1 MPTCEKND
9 TIIDITQPREPN
21 WNPKCCIYRVPK
33 RLRNVNKKAYTPKLI
48 SIGPVHRNNGELKEM
63 QELKN
68 IYLEVFFRRT
78 GKSQEDFKSII
89 INYEHDIQCCY
100 AKEISQPK
108 GEDFVNMIL
117 LDSIFIIELFL
128 RNYEDPK
135 DEKDYILS
143 KACLKD
149 GIMQDLIL
157 LENQLPFFILDR
169 LYDLSGFTGIPK
181 GFLTLACKY
190 FFDRKKLPD
199 DKELSTDEMKG
210 VKHFTDLY
218 RKFYHPPKH
227 GIIEEQNTD
236 QQPHSATKLDNVGLI
251 LEKWEPND
259 QKQKKYSLEEKRCL
273 LDIQFKPSSACC
285 PRINCSWPTVC
296 LKKFPS
302 LKHFQ
307 IRLVIPEFVVHDRIE
322 EIFRNLMALEQCHY
336 PDEAYIFNYIKLL
349 DFLINREE
357 DVELLVDKKIIVNSL
372 GSNHAVAKMINNLC
386 REIVGT
392 KSYYSAVTEKLDK
405 YYNSSWNKNMA
416 SLRNVDFRDIWRST
430 ATVVGFLPF
439 PESERI
445 ATLSPSHNVPEL
457 AQESKCEWHFEVP
470 HVVLD
475 GDRHGELPPVLKPA
489 GSE

>member
-1 MPTCEKND
+1 MAMPIWGKKD
-9 TIIDITQPREPN
+9 TIIDVTQAREPN
-21 WNPKCCIYRVPK
+21 WDPKCCIYRVPQ
-33 RLRNVNKKAYTPKLI
+33 RLRNVNKNAYTPKLI
-48 SIGPVHRNNGELKEM
+48 SIGPVHRNNGELKDM
-63 QELKN
+63 QMWKESYLK
-68 IYLEVFFRRT
+68 EFFSRISKAQKEFACIIEKNEDEIRR
-78 GKSQEDFKSII
+78 
-89 INYEHDIQCCY
+89 CY
-100 AKEISQPK
+100 AVEISLPEK
-108 GEDFVNMIL
+108 KDFVRMIL

-128 RNYEDPK
+128 RNEDQK
-135 DEKDYILS
+135 YGKDYILS
-143 KACLKD
+143 KQCLKD

-169 LYDLSGFTGIPK
+169 LYDQSGITGCHK
-181 GFLTLACKY
+181 CFLTLACKY
-190 FFDRKKLPD
+190 FFDRKKLPT

-218 RKFYHPPKH
+218 RQFYHPPKH
-227 GIIEEQNTD
+227 GIIGDQNTD
-236 QQPHSATKLDNVGLI
+236 QQPHSATKLDNAGLK

-285 PRINCSWPTVC
+285 PRINCPWPTVC

-336 PDEAYIFNYIKLL
+336 PDEAYICNYIELL

-372 GSNHAVAKMINNLC
+372 GSNRAVAKMINNLC

-392 KSYYSAVTEKLDK
+392 KSYYSEVTEKLDK

-416 SLRNVDFRDIWRST
+416 SLRNVYFRDIWRST
-430 ATVVGFLPF
+430 ATVVGF
-439 PESERI
+439 
-445 ATLSPSHNVPEL
+445 V
-457 AQESKCEWHFEVP
+457 
-470 HVVLD
+470 VVLVTILNFL
-475 GDRHGELPPVLKPA
+475 RPFVFTNT
-489 GSE
+489 

>member
-1 MPTCEKND
+1 MAMPICEKND
-9 TIIDITQPREPN
+9 TIIDVREPN
-21 WNPKCCIYRVPK
+21 WDPKCCIYSVPK

-48 SIGPVHRNNGELKEM
+48 SIGPVHHNNCELKDM
-63 QELKN
+63 QELKKE
-68 IYLEVFFRRT
+68 YLEVFFRRT
-78 GKSQEDFKSII
+78 GKSREDFEKI
-89 INYEHDIQCCY
+89 INKNEVDICGCY
-100 AKEISQPK
+100 AKVISLPK
-108 GEDFVNMIL
+108 EKDFVNMIL

-135 DEKDYILS
+135 DEKDYILT
-143 KACLKD
+143 KPCLKD

-210 VKHFTDLY
+210 VKHFTDLH
-218 RKFYHPPKH
+218 RRFYHPPEY
-227 GIIEEQNTD
+227 GIGDHNTD
-236 QQPHSATKLDNVGLI
+236 QQPHSATKLDNAGLI
-251 LEKWEPND
+251 FEKWEPPG
-259 QKQKKYSLEEKRCL
+259 QKQKKYSLEEKRRL
-273 LDIQFKPSSACC
+273 LDIQFEPNSACC
-285 PRINCSWPTVC
+285 RCINCSWPTVC
-296 LKKFPS
+296 LKKFPC
-302 LKHFQ
+302 LKQFQ

-336 PDEAYIFNYIKLL
+336 PDEAYICNYIKLL

-372 GSNHAVAKMINNLC
+372 GSNLAVAKMINNLC

-392 KSYYSAVTEKLDK
+392 KSYYSKVTEDLDK

-416 SLRNVDFRDIWRST
+416 SLRNVYFRDIWRST
-430 ATVVGFLPF
+430 ATVAGSLLPL
-439 PESERI
+439 I
-445 ATLSPSHNVPEL
+445 TLS
-457 AQESKCEWHFEVP
+457 
-470 HVVLD
+470 
-475 GDRHGELPPVLKPA
+475 
-489 GSE
+489 